1 MSEQDNP
8 EDSRLFITSL
18 ARGLHLLAAFR
29 EDHSSMKLADLA
41 LAANMSKS
49 AAQRFTHT
57 LVTLGYLRKND
68 VSKEYSL
75 APRSLEVGLRYL
87 QTSQLIS
94 NANPYLHSLNRA
106 CQETCSLAELDGLD
120 MVYVSRFPA
129 QKEMFVN
136 MPIGMRLPVYCTA
149 SGRALLSRL
158 EPERASEMLAACTRV
173 AYTTETIT
181 DLAKLEALL
190 AEARTNGFAWA
201 NGEYYNGD
209 INVSA
214 AILAPN
220 GKPVGSVNVSAPSS
234 RWTLAKVID
243 EIGPQVLE
251 TARAIGGSSTSRAR

>member
-1 MSEQDNP
+1 MSAQENP

-18 ARGLHLLAAFR
+18 ARGLQLLTAFR
-29 EDHSSMKLADLA
+29 ENRSSMKLAELA

-49 AAQRFTHT
+49 ATQRFAHT
-57 LVTLGYLRKND
+57 LVALGYLRKND
-68 VSKEYSL
+68 VNKEYSL

-87 QTSQLIS
+87 QTSQFIRIT
-94 NANPYLHSLNRA
+94 NPYLHSLNRA

-136 MPIGMRLPVYCTA
+136 MPIGMRVPVYCTA

-158 EPERASEMLAACTRV
+158 APERASELLAACTRV

-181 DLAKLEALL
+181 DLRRLEELL
-190 AEARTNGFAWA
+190 AEARSNGFAWA

-209 INVSA
+209 LNISA
-214 AILAPN
+214 AILTPN
-220 GKPVGSVNVSAPSS
+220 GNP
-234 RWTLAKVID
+234 I
-243 EIGPQVLE
+243 
-251 TARAIGGSSTSRAR
+251 